1 MEIIGMRPI
10 EPAARSSPTSWIAGT
25 ATIVNKN
32 SAIRVCRV
40 PGVNFVFFSARSA
53 SSSRG
58 SLRCA
63 ALGVGS
69 AYLGN
74 EYFGRGAWVV
84 GRRRSRYSVLSRIFS
99 VLENEIDK
107 RIVFLSGQDD
117 QRDPAKRE
125 TSRRL
130 RPGHLLTP
138 IPRLRPKPNNDSRGQ
153 NRQNV
158 IGLVNQT
165 TNQRRIWERLIEV
178 KHRAEILDG
187 AA

>member
-1 MEIIGMRPI
+1 MESIGKRLI
-10 EPAARSSPTSWIAGT
+10 EPAARNSPASRIAGT

-74 EYFGRGAWVV
+74 EYFGRGGGVV
-84 GRRRSRYSVLSRIFS
+84 GIFNA
-99 VLENEIDK
+99 LENEIDK
-107 RIVFLSGQDD
+107 RVVFLGGQDD
-117 QRDPAKRE
+117 QRDPAERE

-130 RPGHLLTP
+130 RPGHLLGP
-138 IPRLRPKPNNDSRGQ
+138 IPSLRPKPDYDSRDQ

-165 TNQRRIWERLIEV
+165 ANQRRIRERPIQV

>member
-32 SAIRVCRV
+32 SAIRVWRV

-63 ALGVGS
+63 ALGLGS
-69 AYLGN
+69 TYRGN

-84 GRRRSRYSVLSRIFS
+84 GRRRARYSVLGGIFS
-99 VLENEIDK
+99 ALENEIDK
-107 RIVFLSGQDD
+107 RIVFLRGQND
-117 QRDPAKRE
+117 QTGPAKRE
-125 TSRRL
+125 TNRCL
-130 RPGHLLTP
+130 WPGHFLAP
-138 IPRLRPKPNNDSRGQ
+138 IPSLSPKPNNDSRGQ
-153 NRQNV
+153 NR
-158 IGLVNQT
+158 
-165 TNQRRIWERLIEV
+165 
-178 KHRAEILDG
+178 
-187 AA
+187 

>member
-1 MEIIGMRPI
+1 M
-10 EPAARSSPTSWIAGT
+10 
-25 ATIVNKN
+25 VNKN

-84 GRRRSRYSVLSRIFS
+84 GIFNA
-99 VLENEIDK
+99 LENEIDNGVVLL
-107 RIVFLSGQDD
+107 RGQDD
-117 QRDPAKRE
+117 QREPAERE

-130 RPGHLLTP
+130 RPGHLLAP
-138 IPRLRPKPNNDSRGQ
+138 VPRLRPKPNNDSGGQ
-153 NRQNV
+153 DRQNV
-158 IGLVNQT
+158 IGLVNQAA
-165 TNQRRIWERLIEV
+165 NQRRIREGLIQV